1 MGNALKKWYTSSA
14 SRTPTG
20 VPHAS
25 HSARKYGP
33 SPFSRSGAF
42 FPFDD
47 AGRYATDSSTRTF
60 RTNIARHWSSLAACF
75 WQSMVTISRQHGQL
89 KMASLRLPPLFSA
102 EADDEDEKWVRA
114 TRGGRQS
121 DAILSC
127 PCCLE
132 ILTIDCQKHAARD
145 DQWRAMFVRNVR
157 VETSVAFRPASSAR
171 SESGK
176 GKGDRGA
183 DIRPPDLE
191 ESDGPYFRALCDT
204 CGTPVGV
211 RDTDEVYHFFNAF
224 PTNA

>member
-1 MGNALKKWYTSSA
+1 MEDTA
-14 SRTPTG
+14 SRGGASRP
-20 VPHAS
+20 VPGEFA
-25 HSARKYGP
+25 GP
-33 SPFSRSGAF
+33 SAAAHWRSDSDSESSHEGRRAR
-42 FPFDD
+42 PDD
-47 AGRYATDSSTRTF
+47 D
-60 RTNIARHWSSLAACF
+60 L
-75 WQSMVTISRQHGQL
+75 
-89 KMASLRLPPLFSA
+89 LFSA
-102 EADDEDEKWVRA
+102 EADDEDEKWVREK
-114 TRGGRQS
+114 RGGRQS